1 MSLFD
6 FNKKNDMKTPD
17 LKKANILIVDDQQD
31 NIDVL
36 HDFLEIQGYDN
47 IASTTDPR
55 DVLALVTQFN
65 PDIILLDLSMPFY
78 ERF

>member
-36 HDFLEIQGYDN
+36 HDFLEI
-47 IASTTDPR
+47 PR
-55 DVLALVTQFN
+55 INFITLALKPGKRAVLVQWSN
-65 PDIILLDLSMPFY
+65 IIRDTKQKDRKQLV
-78 ERF
+78 